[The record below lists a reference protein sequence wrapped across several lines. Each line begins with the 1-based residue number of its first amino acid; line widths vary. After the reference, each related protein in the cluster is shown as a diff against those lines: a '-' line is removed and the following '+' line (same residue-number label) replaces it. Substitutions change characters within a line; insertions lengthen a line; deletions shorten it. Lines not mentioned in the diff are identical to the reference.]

1 MTQFRDWLLSPDG
14 GRKDPKTVKQ
24 YVSQL
29 KHILSVIDPDH
40 KLTSLVDVKLIRN
53 VFLGEYAA
61 KYCATTIKSY
71 LMSIQHYCSFLLSDQ
86 PQEVK
91 FDRDEVIRLQEKCKR
106 WSTSYKGE
114 STKRRW
120 EKMEEDV
127 SSLITAEKINQF
139 ENSQAARDAIILL
152 GQLCGAHNIEIT
164 QARYTLVRDYLL
176 AQIMID
182 NANQAGV
189 VAYMTLQEFKRA
201 KVHDDRFVRVLQHK
215 TVNTHGPAQLVFTR
229 LLNSHMQVFMKEMR
243 SQLPGVQSDEI
254 QPIFLSWSGNNMESS
269 QMMKAIGSIFKKAGI
284 DGPVHHTL
292 YRKSAVSRCH
302 DQHKDITSNL
312 ADLMAHREDTA
323 QKYYRVFEKSKSSVK
338 ASQKLHG
345 IMRSHGQVKE
355 CSNSEMDATKL
366 QDADNTGSNPL
377 DPAASSTAKRATWNT
392 ESLQAIRS
400 VFEEEIAAKS
410 LSIDIVR
417 EKIKAHPC
425 LNKESP
431 KRVYDRVRAEWRYQL
446 PETNTKTAPVDLPEE
461 LDTVND
467 RVDRMFET
475 KQEVD
480 KSSSCSSDVNPPTAV
495 SSKSKSVFS
504 ECQVNTLLR
513 LCKDMTR
520 TAPISKPTIIARL
533 GNDDDGEVLLKEV
546 DIQQIGSRLKY
557 ERKQRREK
565 KLIQGKGTTVNALTS
580 PQGAYFKFDLVEGG
594 LKDGGRGGLI

>member
-1 MTQFRDWLLSPDG
+1 MPSAASVVTQFRDWLLSPDG

-127 SSLITAEKINQF
+127 SSLITPEKINQF

-176 AQIMID
+176 AQIMIN
-182 NANQAGV
+182 NANWAGV
-189 VAYMTLQEFKRA
+189 VAYMTVQEFKRA
-201 KVHDDRFVRVLQHK
+201 KVHDDRYVVRVLQHK

-229 LLNSHMQVFMKEMR
+229 LLHSHMQVFMKEMR

-269 QMMKAIGSIFKKAGI
+269 QMTKAIGSIFKKAGI

-400 VFEEEIAAKS
+400 VFEEEIAVKS
-410 LSIDIVR
+410 ISIDIVR

-480 KSSSCSSDVNPPTAV
+480 KSSCCSSDVIPPTAV

-533 GNDDDGEVLLKEV
+533 GNDDDGKVLLKEV
-546 DIQQIGSRLKY
+546 DIQQIVSRLKY

-565 KLIQGKGTTVNALTS
+565 K
-580 PQGAYFKFDLVEGG
+580 
-594 LKDGGRGGLI
+594 